1 MSGSMDEAR
10 RLLRH
15 HFGHGDFRPA
25 QQPVIA
31 SVLAGRDTLAVLPT
45 GGGKS
50 VCFQVPALV
59 AGGLT
64 LVVSPLIA
72 LMQDQVAAASA
83 RGIPAA
89 ALHSAVGHADRETIR
104 RGLADGSLRLLY
116 VSPEGLTRLAPEL
129 QDRGI
134 RPALLAVDEAHCI
147 AEWGHDFRPSYRTLG
162 AARYRL
168 GRPPAVALTGS
179 ATPDVRRDIARAL
192 PFRPGRDDEQL
203 GSCDRANLWFGVV
216 PVASERARLEAL
228 VGLLADDDRMVI
240 VYAPTRSV
248 TEAIARAL
256 AQAGHRAA
264 PYHAGLRRERRSRTL
279 EAFLDDRLDVI
290 VATCAFG
297 MGIDKPRIRLVVHWT
312 LPPTPEAYYQEAG
325 RAGRDGEFARC
336 VLLWRAGD
344 AVLHRRQLDVTFP
357 PRALLERIWREGERC
372 PGVPANVRASAERL
386 RHELRPEQ
394 GAVDW
399 SVVVD
404 RRRRAEARIAAVE
417 EYARGRGCR
426 RRTLLEYF
434 GERLERCSGCDR
446 CRRRTV
452 PVPAEPEVS
461 ARLTRLG
468 AVVAARRG
476 PWGAPILEPEVML
489 ALARQPP
496 VDGAA
501 LADVPG
507 VGSALAE
514 RWGGAILGALRGPT
528 RGVRRVPEEHSAS
541 ALARVPGTA
550 SAPTAGQEP
559 AQRRCP
565 DGDTDLTRGGPRR
578 RALEGWRNRV
588 AVALGVPRY
597 VVLRDAAVAAVA
609 TCDLRDGRALA
620 ALPGLGPRTLA
631 KHGEALLALI
641 AAHPPDHYLLPM
653 DQGDA
658 EILERIDAGQRVFR
672 PGGGEQARPG
682 FEALVAHL
690 RDLRDRGLID
700 MPERSVAHAADEDTG
715 AYLFAGPCFMTDAGR
730 EALREF
736 RRGDRRVGERRGGER
751 RASGE
756 ALPLTDTERRHA
768 ERRQGNRRNAGR

>member
-1 MSGSMDEAR
+1 MEEAR

-15 HFGHGDFRPA
+15 HFGHGEFRPA
-25 QQPVIA
+25 QRPVIA

-59 AGGLT
+59 TGGLT

-89 ALHSAVGHADRETIR
+89 ALHSAVGEAEREAIW
-104 RGLADGSLRLLY
+104 RGLTDGSLRLLY
-116 VSPEGLTRLAPEL
+116 VSPERLTRLAPEL
-129 QDRGI
+129 QDRAIG
-134 RPALLAVDEAHCI
+134 PALLAVDEAHCI

-179 ATPDVRRDIARAL
+179 ATPEVRRDIARAL
-192 PFRPGRDDEQL
+192 RFRPGRYDEHL
-203 GSCDRANLWFGVV
+203 GSFDRANLWFGVV

-228 VGLLADDDRMVI
+228 VRLLADDDRMVI

-248 TEAIARAL
+248 TEGIARAL

-264 PYHAGLRRERRSRTL
+264 PYHAGLTRERRSRTL

-357 PRALLERIWREGERC
+357 PRALLERLWREGERC
-372 PGVPANVRASAERL
+372 AGVPANVRASAERL
-386 RHELRPEQ
+386 RHELKPEL
-394 GAVDW
+394 GSVDW
-399 SVVVD
+399 SVVAD
-404 RRRRAEARIAAVE
+404 RRRRAEARIASVE

-446 CRRRTV
+446 CRPRAV
-452 PVPAEPEVS
+452 PQPAEPEVLV
-461 ARLTRLG
+461 RLARLG
-468 AVVAARRG
+468 AVVRARRG
-476 PWGAPILEPEVML
+476 PWGTPILEPEVML

-496 VDGAA
+496 ADGAA

-507 VGSALAE
+507 VGTALAE
-514 RWGGAILGALRGPT
+514 RWGGAILGALRGEA
-528 RGVRRVPEEHSAS
+528 RAAGIGARAS
-541 ALARVPGTA
+541 GQARCTGGDA
-550 SAPTAGQEP
+550 
-559 AQRRCP
+559 
-565 DGDTDLTRGGPRR
+565 DGMRGGPRR
-578 RALEGWRNRV
+578 RALERWRNSA
-588 AVALGVPRY
+588 AVELGVPQY
-597 VVLRDAAVAAVA
+597 VVLRNTALEALA
-609 TCDLRDGRALA
+609 TCDVRDGRALA

-631 KHGEALLALI
+631 KHGEALLRLI
-641 AAHPPDHYLLPM
+641 AAHPPDHYLLPV

-658 EILERIDAGQRVFR
+658 QVLE
-672 PGGGEQARPG
+672 
-682 FEALVAHL
+682 H
-690 RDLRDRGLID
+690 
-700 MPERSVAHAADEDTG
+700 
-715 AYLFAGPCFMTDAGR
+715 
-730 EALREF
+730 
-736 RRGDRRVGERRGGER
+736 GDRRSGDRRHGERRTP
-751 RASGE
+751 GE
-756 ALPLTDTERRHA
+756 ALPLTDAERRHA
-768 ERRQGNRRNAGR
+768 ERRQRLRRNAGH